1 MPYSVDG
8 KEPATAVLDPELF
21 DCRDLA
27 GGSGRSMG
35 CIWSWRVGSDDELPP
50 QTGKR
55 VPWRSCRNP
64 VDNADVGET
73 LGWPKSIFAIRQD
86 PQIRVLSSTAAS
98 ENGLHPHLCIR
109 IQVSHHGECL
119 AAALRC
125 LDAPGENPRLMPLGR
140 PSTSCFNE
148 CTSRGTSAQRLT
160 SCRLN
165 PIVDKGVNVKQRECE
180 RPCQWIESVCIPP
193 QLPMLPPP

>member
-27 GGSGRSMG
+27 GGSGRNMG
-35 CIWSWRVGSDDELPP
+35 CIWSWRVGSDGELPP

-73 LGWPKSIFAIRQD
+73 LG
-86 PQIRVLSSTAAS
+86 SS
-98 ENGLHPHLCIR
+98 C
-109 IQVSHHGECL
+109 CL
-119 AAALRC
+119 LPGQQALRC
-125 LDAPGENPRLMPLGR
+125 RTALKSRPAAPDLATHLDPVFILIRSKHE
-140 PSTSCFNE
+140 
-148 CTSRGTSAQRLT
+148 
-160 SCRLN
+160 
-165 PIVDKGVNVKQRECE
+165 D
-180 RPCQWIESVCIPP
+180 
-193 QLPMLPPP
+193 